1 MSTEL
6 KTLTA
11 ANDALNDPVELRA
24 RMKRDGYLF
33 IKRLFDPDAVLAL
46 RKDML
51 TVIQNGGWLVAD
63 TDPMDGIA
71 DVSRKCTEGDPGYTD
86 VYHQVYSLQSFH
98 EAGHWPSALDVMG
111 KIVDG
116 PVFPHPAKIARI
128 WFPQFTE
135 HTTPVHQDFVHFQ
148 GSFDTYTCWAPVGEC
163 PIELG
168 GLAVL
173 PQSHH
178 VGKVLDHKFSLGAG
192 SLVVEGAEQ
201 RGGWHSIDYE
211 PGDALLFHSL
221 TLHRA
226 LPNVTEDRLRVS
238 LDNRY
243 QSDLNPVAEH
253 MLEPHLQG
261 DPPVISWDEIYA
273 AWTDATLQH
282 YWLDRDGPVSPKDN
296 SYGEQG
302 FADMVDKARQGDA
315 HAVLQ
320 LQRIVNN
327 SPSSER
333 GLAAAH
339 VLKEEPLNVPRDL

>member
-1 MSTEL
+1 MTTEL
-6 KTLTA
+6 QTLRA
-11 ANDALNDPVELRA
+11 SNDAFDDPAELRA
-24 RMKRDGYLF
+24 RMEGEGYLF
-33 IKRLFDPDAVLAL
+33 IKRLFSPDEVLAL

-51 TVIQNGGWLVAD
+51 TVIQASGWLMAD

-71 DVSRKCTEGDPGYTD
+71 DVSKKCTEGDPGYPE
-86 VYHQVYSLQSFH
+86 VYHKVYSLQSFH
-98 EAGHWPSALDVMG
+98 EAGHWPAVLDVMG
-111 KIVDG
+111 KIVNG
-116 PVFPHPAKIARI
+116 PVFAHPTKIARI

-173 PQSHH
+173 PRSHR

-192 SLVVEGAEQ
+192 SLMVDATEQ
-201 RGGWHSIDYE
+201 NGEWHSIDYE

-243 QSDLNPVAEH
+243 QSNLDPVAEH
-253 MLEPHLQG
+253 MLQPHLQG
-261 DPPVISWDEIYA
+261 DPPLVSWDEIYA
-273 AWTDATLQH
+273 AWTDTKLQH
-282 YWLDRDGPVSPKDN
+282 YWLDRDGPVLPRDN
-296 SYGEQG
+296 TYGDQG
-302 FADMVDKARQGDA
+302 FADAIDRARQGEA

-320 LQRIVNN
+320 LQRIVSN
-327 SPSSER
+327 SPNSER
-333 GLAAAH
+333 GREAAR
-339 VLKEEPLNVPRDL
+339 VLQEAL